1 MIIESRFHH
10 VWPGLDPFRYP
21 DWRLSWVKHHTD
33 ATFRFWREG
42 PSYLG
47 DPAIERVRAIVA
59 SDLYTPVVK
68 ADFLR
73 WAVLLAE
80 GGVYVDT
87 DMEALAPL
95 TEYLDDPRGCW
106 IAEEEPGRVCPSIIA
121 ATAGH
126 PFVRKMLSALFKN
139 LDAHTPEQANA
150 NPVLITSVIEVDKVV
165 RAYPDEVTVHP
176 WPRFYPKFYNA
187 RRETAPLSIAV
198 CTHHWKGAWK
208 ANGPGW
214 REATTTPAP
223 CCDEHAAGG
232 THAENCPTR
241 ADEEP
246 APRVEFVRSG
256 RPNLVCISRG
266 PWGIVTSRGP
276 DENWDWVEFHW
287 MPRETRVFRDGGHS
301 STKPDHVIE
310 ELDPAMKQSHSIA
323 KHAESI
329 HLDKYERVLQLSDD
343 TRCEG
348 SWSEAFD
355 LLKFWE
361 GARGIKIAQCAHTA
375 ESAWDH
381 QAQKVLP
388 GAVAHEVN
396 HVDDVAPM
404 FTRDALRR
412 ILPFFRTNTVLDWS
426 MDRLWSNLGLPMMV
440 FDSLQMTHTKREQ
453 TSMRDLSRWGGKTG
467 SQWMME
473 LQRQYPGLPSLA
485 AMRATFAWMPG
496 EGEDDVLLDLYPSPY
511 RGPDAPKFVHRVPLA
526 LVPGGPPAP
535 AEGTRCQACHVGDA
549 QVGIGRA
556 RLCRPCLAQG
566 AVVAMGVA
574 TARGGG

>member
-1 MIIESRFHH
+1 MIPLRFHH
-10 VWPGLDPFRYP
+10 VWPGQDPFRYP
-21 DWRLSWVKHHTD
+21 DWRLSWVKYHPD
-33 ATFRFWREG
+33 ATFRFWREAPPTRLDG
-42 PSYLG
+42 VSEGAL
-47 DPAIERVRAIVA
+47 ERVREIVL

-176 WPRFYPKFYNA
+176 WPRFYPTFYNA

-208 ANGPGW
+208 EKGPGW
-214 REATTTPAP
+214 REAVTSKTETLPAP
-223 CCDEHAAGG
+223 PES
-232 THAENCPTR
+232 
-241 ADEEP
+241 EP

-266 PWGIVTSRGP
+266 PYGIVTSRGP

-287 MPRETRVFRDGGHS
+287 KPRETRSFARGGHS

-310 ELDPAMKQSHSIA
+310 ELDPAMKQSHCIA
-323 KHAESI
+323 KHAEAL

-343 TRCEG
+343 TRCAG
-348 SWSEAFD
+348 TWSEAFD

-361 GARGIKIAQCAHTA
+361 GARGIKIAQCAHSE

-412 ILPFFRTNTVLDWS
+412 VLPFFRTNTVLDWS

-440 FDSLQMTHTKREQ
+440 FDSLEMTHTKREQ

-526 LVPGGPPAP
+526 LQPAAPPLPVEGARCGACRLAP
-535 AEGTRCQACHVGDA
+535 AAVGMGG
-549 QVGIGRA
+549 VV
-556 RLCRPCLAQG
+556 LCRTCLAQG
-566 AVVAMGVA
+566 AVAAMGVQ
-574 TARGGG
+574 TRRL